1 MSLQKQITLL
11 VSGILTSMLLIM
23 LMFSVSGAN
32 KNFTVERLTQ
42 IDPRFT
48 DLTIENNI
56 PTDVNKEDVEL
67 NHMLAKARIAF
78 SSNIM
83 LVWLVLIIIGT
94 LITYKLV
101 GKSLQSLVNL
111 QKTME
116 NLDTGNIG
124 KQISLDEKQPREVQA
139 LSMSYNEMTARL
151 DESFLKQK
159 NFVHNAA
166 HELKTPLAVII
177 TYTQLLQ
184 MNAAEADLEHKKMT
198 EAILSSCDKLSK
210 TQEQLL
216 LLANDNL
223 LQLTDT
229 IDAQYLINEL
239 FNELK
244 SHAIDKGMVLKN
256 NNSKNYSF
264 KGNKVMLSVALKNLI
279 ENAIKYGEAD
289 SEITVFTRV
298 SAKQIYFEVKNQ
310 GQEITEAEIDR
321 IFEPFYRGEKNTNQI
336 IGNGLGLS
344 LVKKIVEDHGGE
356 VFCKPQGKE
365 VLFSFSI
372 PVH

>member
-23 LMFSVSGAN
+23 LVFSVSGAN

-48 DLTIENNI
+48 DSTIESSVS
-56 PTDVNKEDVEL
+56 TDVNKDDTEL
-67 NHMLAKARIAF
+67 NYTLAKARLAF
-78 SSNIM
+78 SSNIIF
-83 LVWLVLIIIGT
+83 VWLILMIVGT
-94 LITYKLV
+94 WITYRLV

-111 QKTME
+111 QNTME
-116 NLDTGNIG
+116 NLDTRNIG
-124 KQISLDEKQPREVQA
+124 KQININQKQPREVQA
-139 LSMSYNEMTARL
+139 LSTSYNEMTARL

-184 MNAAEADLEHKKMT
+184 MNADEAGMEHKKMT
-198 EAILSSCDKLSK
+198 EAILASCDKLSK

-229 IDAQYLINEL
+229 IDTQYLINES

-244 SHAIDKGMVLKN
+244 SHATDKGMILKN

-264 KGNKVMLSVALKNLI
+264 KGNQVMLSVVLKNLI

-289 SEITVFTRV
+289 SEVTVSTKV
-298 SAKQIYFEVKNQ
+298 VTKQIYFEVKNQ
-310 GQEITEAEIDR
+310 GQEIKEAEIDR
-321 IFEPFYRGEKNTNQI
+321 IFEPFYRGEKNTTQI

-356 VFCKPQGKE
+356 VICKAQGKE
-365 VLFSFSI
+365 IIFSFFV
-372 PVH
+372 PAH

>member
-1 MSLQKQITLL
+1 VSLQKQITLL

-23 LMFSVSGAN
+23 LVFSVSGAN

-48 DLTIENNI
+48 DSTIESSVS
-56 PTDVNKEDVEL
+56 TDLNKDDTEL
-67 NHMLAKARIAF
+67 NYTLAKARLAF
-78 SSNIM
+78 SSNIIF
-83 LVWLVLIIIGT
+83 VWLILMIVGT
-94 LITYKLV
+94 WITYRLV

-111 QKTME
+111 QNTME
-116 NLDTGNIG
+116 NLDTRNIG
-124 KQISLDEKQPREVQA
+124 KQININQKQPREVQA
-139 LSMSYNEMTARL
+139 LSTSYNEMTARL

-184 MNAAEADLEHKKMT
+184 MNADEAGMEHKKMT
-198 EAILSSCDKLSK
+198 EAILASCDKLSK

-229 IDAQYLINEL
+229 IDTQYLINES

-244 SHAIDKGMVLKN
+244 SHATDKGMILKN

-264 KGNKVMLSVALKNLI
+264 KGNQVMLSVVLKNLI

-289 SEITVFTRV
+289 SEVTVSTKV
-298 SAKQIYFEVKNQ
+298 VTKQIYFEVKNQ
-310 GQEITEAEIDR
+310 GQEIKEAEIDR
-321 IFEPFYRGEKNTNQI
+321 IFEPFYRGEKNTTQI

-356 VFCKPQGKE
+356 VICKAQGKE
-365 VLFSFSI
+365 IIFSFFV
-372 PVH
+372 PAH